1 MNALVDDYLALGC
14 GRCPLGGTPN
24 CKVNNWKEELATLRR
39 IVLKLG
45 LNEELKWGVPVYT
58 FQKNNILIIAA
69 FKEYCALSFF
79 KGSLLNDANH
89 ILSKPGEN
97 TQSARIIRFTNVQEI
112 IEMEKLLKAY
122 IFEAIEVD
130 KLGMK
135 VDFKEKNEL
144 IFPEEFQNKLDTEPT
159 FKAAFEKLTLGR
171 QRAYCLYFSAPK
183 QSKTR
188 QERIEKY
195 TQHILAGKGI
205 ND

>member
-1 MNALVDDYLALGC
+1 MNSLVDDYLAVGC

-24 CKVNNWKEELATLRR
+24 CKVNNWKEELATLRM
-39 IVLKLG
+39 IILKLG

-58 FQKNNILIIAA
+58 FQKNNILILAA

-79 KGSLLNDANH
+79 KGALLNDANH

-97 TQSARIIRFTNVQEI
+97 TQSARIIRFTNVHEI
-112 IEMEKLLKAY
+112 IEMEHLLKAY
-122 IFEAIEVD
+122 IFEAIEVE
-130 KLGMK
+130 KLGLK
-135 VDFKEKNEL
+135 VDLKEKTEL
-144 IFPEEFQNKLDTEPT
+144 IFPEEFQNKLETDPT
-159 FKAAFEKLTLGR
+159 LKAAFEKLTLGR

-195 TQHILAGKGI
+195 RQHILHGRGI

>member
-1 MNALVDDYLALGC
+1 MNPLVDNYLDVGC

-24 CKVNNWKEELATLRR
+24 CKVNNWKEELATLRK
-39 IVLKLG
+39 IVLSLG

-58 FQKNNILIIAA
+58 FQKNNILVLAA

-79 KGSLLNDANH
+79 KGALLNDANH

-97 TQSARIIRFTNVQEI
+97 TQSARIIRFTDVQEI
-112 IEMEKLLKAY
+112 IEMEYILKTY
-122 IFEAIEVD
+122 IFEAIEVE
-130 KLGMK
+130 KLGLK
-135 VDFKEKNEL
+135 VDFKEKTEL
-144 IFPEEFQNKLDTEPT
+144 IFPEELQTQLDSDPT
-159 FKAAFEKLTLGR
+159 FKAAFEKLTMGR

-188 QERIEKY
+188 QERIKKY